1 MLAAGDVAPDFPVG
15 DRTLYEILR
24 THVVVL
30 FFFPRVFTP
39 TCTREASGF
48 CRSYDALHAEGVE
61 IVGVSSDP
69 QAKSEAFRGELGLP
83 YALVGDPSGAVL
95 RAYGVRWPIVGIA
108 KRGTFVIGRDRK
120 VVLAFR
126 SEFDAEAH
134 LVRATAAAREAAARG

>member
-1 MLAAGDVAPDFPVG
+1 MLAAGDVAPDFQVG
-15 DRTLYEILR
+15 DRTLYDVLK

-48 CRSYDALHAEGVE
+48 CRSYDALHADGVE

-69 QAKSEAFRGELGLP
+69 QAKSESFRGELGLP
-83 YALVGDPSGAVL
+83 YALVGDPKGAVL

-108 KRGTFVIGRDRK
+108 KRGTFVIGRDRR
-120 VVLAFR
+120 VVRAFR
-126 SEFDAEAH
+126 SEFDADAH
-134 LVRATAAAREAAARG
+134 LVRAPAAAREAAARG

>member
-1 MLAAGDVAPDFPVG
+1 MLAAGDTAPDFAVG
-15 DRTLYEILR
+15 DRTLYEILK

-39 TCTREASGF
+39 TCTREAAGF
-48 CRSYDALHAEGVE
+48 CRSYDALAAEGVE
-61 IVGVSSDP
+61 VIGVSSDP
-69 QAKSEAFRGELGLP
+69 QAKSEAFRGDLGLP
-83 YALVGDPSGAVL
+83 YALVGDPQGTIL

-120 VVLAFR
+120 VALAFR

-134 LVRATAAAREAAARG
+134 LAQATAAARAAAARG